1 MLMGTVW
8 ALAVDRAGEITVM
21 TLHGNY
27 RSIAVVAL
35 TLIGSTVANTTS
47 AQNVTS
53 PAQSWQG
60 TWNFAPAS
68 REQIRNQQADSIAR
82 AEGGFYDSFGPART
96 SNNYSTVNNNDV
108 QTVNDSSTGAVRI
121 DAQEG
126 ADIDID
132 NQLADRIGQQTN
144 TTGAT
149 NNSTTSI
156 DVSGSGNQVKAINA
170 AENEGCLD
178 GSITNATQ
186 SGESGGASIE
196 TLDNSGMQLSSG
208 AEICDP

>member
-1 MLMGTVW
+1 M
-8 ALAVDRAGEITVM
+8 ALA
-21 TLHGNY
+21 
-27 RSIAVVAL
+27 
-35 TLIGSTVANTTS
+35 LIGSTVATTTS

-68 REQIRNQQADSIAR
+68 REQLRNQQADTIAR
-82 AEGGFYDSFGPART
+82 AEGGFYDSFGPARSI
-96 SNNYSTVNNNDV
+96 SNNSTVNNNNIS
-108 QTVNDSSTGAVRI
+108 TVNDSSTGAVRI
-121 DAQEG
+121 DAEDG
-126 ADIDID
+126 AVIDID

-149 NNSTTSI
+149 NNSTTTI
-156 DVSGSGNQVKAINA
+156 DVSGSGNQVTAMNS

-178 GSITNATQ
+178 GSITNASQ
-186 SGESGGASIE
+186 SGESGGASID
-196 TLDNSGMQLSSG
+196 TLDNSGMQLTSG

>member
-1 MLMGTVW
+1 MKRYRPLVFM
-8 ALAVDRAGEITVM
+8 ALA
-21 TLHGNY
+21 
-27 RSIAVVAL
+27 
-35 TLIGSTVANTTS
+35 LIGSTVATTTS

-68 REQIRNQQADSIAR
+68 REQLRNQQADTIAR
-82 AEGGFYDSFGPART
+82 AEGGFYDSFGPARSI
-96 SNNYSTVNNNDV
+96 SNNSTVNNNNIS
-108 QTVNDSSTGAVRI
+108 TVNDSSTGAVRI
-121 DAQEG
+121 DAEDG
-126 ADIDID
+126 AVIDID

-149 NNSTTSI
+149 NNSTTTI
-156 DVSGSGNQVKAINA
+156 DVSGSGNQVTAMNS

-178 GSITNATQ
+178 GSITNASQ
-186 SGESGGASIE
+186 SGESGGASID
-196 TLDNSGMQLSSG
+196 TLDNSGMQLTSG